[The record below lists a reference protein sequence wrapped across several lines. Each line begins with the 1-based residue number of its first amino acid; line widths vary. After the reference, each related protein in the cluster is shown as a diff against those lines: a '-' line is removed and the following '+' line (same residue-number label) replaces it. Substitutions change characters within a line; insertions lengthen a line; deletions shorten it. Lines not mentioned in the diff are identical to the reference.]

1 MKREKMIE
9 LRGTRNQSEIAQ
21 ILGISQQY
29 YSLIENGK
37 RGIHPK
43 YFKKMEDI
51 FNNKIEVIAPDI
63 FLIKKT
69 T

>member
-9 LRGTRNQSEIAQ
+9 LRGKRSQSEIAE
-21 ILGISQQY
+21 ILGMSQQF
-29 YSLIENGK
+29 YSLIENGE

-43 YFKKMEDI
+43 YFKKMETV
-51 FNNKIEVIAPDI
+51 FNNKMEVIAPDI
-63 FLIKKT
+63 FLTSKT